1 MRLMGLDVGDSR
13 VGIALSDPLGATAQ
27 PLKTVDRDDGT
38 VASLAELVKE
48 FDVERIVAGLPLLMD
63 GSEGRQAESVRMFVE
78 RLAGTVDVPVTLVDE
93 RLTTREAEAVLLEGG
108 ARRGERRGASD
119 RVAAA
124 LILRAY
130 MDGVPEA

>member
-48 FDVERIVAGLPLLMD
+48 LGVERIVVGLPLLMD

-93 RLTTREAEAVLLEGG
+93 RLTTREAEAVLSEGG

>member
-27 PLKTVDRDDGT
+27 PLRTVDRDDGT
-38 VASLAELVKE
+38 VASLAGLVKE
-48 FDVERIVAGLPLLMD
+48 FGVERIVAGLPLLMD
-63 GSEGRQAESVRMFVE
+63 GSEGQQAESVRRFVE
-78 RLAGTVDVPVTLVDE
+78 CLAGAVDVPVTLVDE
-93 RLTTREAEAVLLEGG
+93 RLTTKEAEAVLSEGR